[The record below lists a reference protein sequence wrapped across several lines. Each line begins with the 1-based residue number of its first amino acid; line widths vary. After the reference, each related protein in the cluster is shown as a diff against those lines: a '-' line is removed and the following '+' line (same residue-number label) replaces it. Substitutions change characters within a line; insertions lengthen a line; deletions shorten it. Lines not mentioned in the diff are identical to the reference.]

1 MPSPP
6 PAEPTGPAATAAAV
20 AQAAQLAAA
29 APATPALW
37 RDLLRRLLLPLLLI
51 VAATGALGVYT
62 AQRLTDRTFDR
73 WLIDAARSLAR
84 QVRFVE
90 GEALVDLGGDAEAI
104 LAYDAVDNTWFSV
117 RQLHR
122 HVAGHKNL
130 PAHGAAETRYED
142 ALVFDATFAGRPV
155 RVAAVQVVDANRTGQ
170 DADRSG
176 SGNRSSSSG
185 SIGGSGKGAVQV
197 LVAETL
203 HKRSGVRSD
212 LELMLLPLGGL
223 LLAAAVAI
231 VLALR
236 WTLRPLELIAAS
248 WNTRSHLSL
257 QTIALHGVPRELLP
271 FASALNDLLT
281 RIHALLQRERRFAAN
296 AAHQIR
302 TPLAGL
308 QLGLSRA
315 AAAPD
320 LASARA
326 VIAEL
331 QHSTTRT
338 ARLLQQ
344 LLALG
349 RLDPETA
356 FDLARSPVDLV
367 ALAHDVGALYLDA
380 ALARQISLELVAPG
394 TPVWASV
401 QADLVG
407 EALGNLVDNA
417 LRYCPAGSRVE
428 IQVLAQPPT
437 LAVADSG
444 PGLPAAERSTVLER
458 FVRGAGAPG
467 DGSGLGLAI
476 VQEIANL
483 HQARLSLDHSA
494 LGGLVVRL
502 VFDGVRVD
510 GINPAT
516 AA

>member
-1 MPSPP
+1 MLSPTPGQAKPATTAPAAP
-6 PAEPTGPAATAAAV
+6 PAPT
-20 AQAAQLAAA
+20 
-29 APATPALW
+29 TPALW

-104 LAYDAVDNTWFSV
+104 LAYDVVDNTWFSV
-117 RQLHR
+117 QQLHR
-122 HVAGHKNL
+122 HVAGHHNIPTQGL
-130 PAHGAAETRYED
+130 HESRYED

-155 RVAAVQVVDANRTGQ
+155 RVARVQVGNANTSGDAAGPP
-170 DADRSG
+170 
-176 SGNRSSSSG
+176 
-185 SIGGSGKGAVQV
+185 GKGAAQV
-197 LVAETL
+197 LMAETL
-203 HKRSGVRSD
+203 HKRSGVRTD

-223 LLAAAVAI
+223 LLLAAVAI

-248 WNTRSHLSL
+248 WNARSHLSL
-257 QTIALHGVPRELLP
+257 QTIDMHGVPRELLP

-281 RIHALLQRERRFAAN
+281 RIHDLLLRERRFAAN

-320 LASARA
+320 LASARG
-326 VIAEL
+326 VITEL

-349 RLDPETA
+349 QLDPETA
-356 FDLARSPVDLV
+356 FTLARKPVDLV

-380 ALARQISLELVAPG
+380 ALARQINLELVAPG
-394 TPVWASV
+394 TPVWAAV

-417 LRYCPAGSRVE
+417 LRYCPPGSRVE

-437 LAVADSG
+437 LQVADSG
-444 PGLPAAERSTVLER
+444 PGLPADQRSLVLER

-476 VQEIANL
+476 VQEIAHL
-483 HQARLSLDHSA
+483 HQASLSLDGSA
-494 LGGLVVRL
+494 LGGLLVRL
-502 VFDGVRVD
+502 VFDGAGVD
-510 GINPAT
+510 GVGVDQPT
-516 AA
+516 TP

>member
-1 MPSPP
+1 MSSPP
-6 PAEPTGPAATAAAV
+6 PAAPPAAPA
-20 AQAAQLAAA
+20 AAA

-37 RDLLRRLLLPLLLI
+37 RDLLHRLLLPLLLI

-84 QVRFVE
+84 QVRFVD

-104 LAYDAVDNTWFSV
+104 LAYDVVDNTWFSV
-117 RQLHR
+117 QQQHR
-122 HVAGHKNL
+122 HVAGHHNI
-130 PAHGAAETRYED
+130 PSQGQHESRYED
-142 ALVFDATFAGRPV
+142 AVVFDANFAGRPV
-155 RVAAVQVVDANRTGQ
+155 RVASVQVAG
-170 DADRSG
+170 ASGAG
-176 SGNRSSSSG
+176 SGTPGKGMAERA
-185 SIGGSGKGAVQV
+185 GKGAAQV

-203 HKRSGVRSD
+203 HKRSGVRAD

-236 WTLRPLELIAAS
+236 WTLRPLEQIAAS

-271 FASALNDLLT
+271 FASALNDLLS

-320 LASARA
+320 LASARG
-326 VIAEL
+326 VITEL

-338 ARLLQQ
+338 ARVLQQ

-349 RLDPETA
+349 QLDPETA
-356 FDLARSPVDLV
+356 FDLERSPLDLV
-367 ALAHDVGALYLDA
+367 ALAHDVGALYLDT

-394 TPVWASV
+394 TPVWAKV

-437 LAVADSG
+437 LLVADNG
-444 PGLPAAERSTVLER
+444 PGLPASERATVLER

-476 VQEIANL
+476 VQEIAHL
-483 HQARLSLDHSA
+483 HQASLSLDDSP
-494 LGGLVVRL
+494 LGGLAVRL
-502 VFDGVRVD
+502 VFDG
-510 GINPAT
+510 GHPA
-516 AA
+516 AAS